1 MALIVVD
8 DDLAR
13 APGSLVHIFH
23 QRHAAGFELSG
34 KGSYVVGLEVEMEM
48 LAFIHVSDRRP
59 LSRRATGEVG
69 QVVDA
74 EASGDFA
81 QACAAGGEEAAQEA
95 AFVQFLDSGPPA
107 LGG

>member
-1 MALIVVD
+1 M
-8 DDLAR
+8 
-13 APGSLVHIFH
+13 HIFH

-59 LSRRATGEVG
+59 VSRRATGEVG

-81 QACAAGGEEAAQEA
+81 QASRGWRRR
-95 AFVQFLDSGPPA
+95 SGP
-107 LGG
+107 GGGLCSVSRFGPTSFGRLSRFVRGFPLPRPR